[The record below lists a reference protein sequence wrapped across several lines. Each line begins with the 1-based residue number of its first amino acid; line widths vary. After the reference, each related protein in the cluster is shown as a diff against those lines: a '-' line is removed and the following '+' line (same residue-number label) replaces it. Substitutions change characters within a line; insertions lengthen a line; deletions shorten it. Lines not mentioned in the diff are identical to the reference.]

1 MKTMTT
7 RTSDDLVADFMTI
20 DPVVIGPDARIE
32 EAERLLER
40 YDISGLPV
48 VDADGT
54 LWGVISQSDLLRGT
68 GDVNSA
74 IRRRYSGF
82 RVADLMSSP
91 AITVDLDMPLVDAA
105 RLMRDEKVHRVVAV
119 DADRRAV
126 GVLSSMDF
134 VGLYAER
141 A

>member
-1 MKTMTT
+1 MQTIN
-7 RTSDDLVADFMTI
+7 RQTSDDLVADFMTI
-20 DPVVIGPDARIE
+20 DPVVIRPDARIE
-32 EAERLLER
+32 DAEGLLER

-48 VDADGT
+48 VDEDGT
-54 LWGVISQSDLLRGT
+54 LRGVISQTDLLRGT

-74 IRRRYSGF
+74 IRRRFTGL

-91 AITVDLDMPLVDAA
+91 AITVDLEMRLVDAA

-119 DADRRAV
+119 DASRRAV

-134 VGLYAER
+134 VTLYAER
-141 A
+141 